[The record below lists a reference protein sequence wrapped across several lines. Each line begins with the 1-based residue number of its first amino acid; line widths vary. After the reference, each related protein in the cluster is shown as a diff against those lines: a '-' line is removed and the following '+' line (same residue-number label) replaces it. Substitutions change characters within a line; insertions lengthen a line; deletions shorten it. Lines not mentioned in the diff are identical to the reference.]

1 MIEYRTLNDVQNWVL
16 ENPDAMCPSLPVED
30 SEDEEAIAHAWFM
43 ATDEF
48 LLFESTC
55 CDWFLS
61 HGITRFVIAHE
72 QCPNSH
78 KPTNGHHYHFYV
90 YLRPSEYQNF
100 IKWMNKNW
108 FEGKLYGRSLK
119 DKVKNYG
126 KVLNIKDPL
135 KMLAYTIKGNDFIST
150 LPYNELESAKD
161 VSYEKPQDI
170 KLECLKAMKEH
181 NTVHEDLVYSVG
193 TNVVVQWFDIFRYI
207 IDYHKNKCKQASK
220 HAIHS
225 ITLKFLND
233 IPNTTEHIINFMN
246 LMPKLPSYN
255 I

>member
-1 MIEYRTLNDVQNWVL
+1 MIELRTLHDVQSWVTQ
-16 ENPDAMCPSLPVED
+16 NPDAMCPALPVEE

-43 ATDEF
+43 ATDESPV
-48 LLFESTC
+48 FEQTA

-61 HGITRFVIAHE
+61 HGITAFVIAHE
-72 QCPNSH
+72 QCPRSH
-78 KPTNGHHYHFYV
+78 RPTNGHHYHFYV

-100 IKWMNKNW
+100 IKWMNTNW

-126 KVLNIKDPL
+126 KVTHIKDAV

-150 LPYNELESAKD
+150 LPYDELEYAKT
-161 VSYEKPQDI
+161 VSFEKPQDI
-170 KLECLKAMKEH
+170 KLECFKALKEH
-181 NTVHEDLVYSVG
+181 NIVHEDLVYSVG
-193 TNVVVQWFDIFRYI
+193 SNVVIQWFEIFKFI
-207 IDYHKNKCKQASK
+207 INYYKDRSKQASK

-225 ITLKFLND
+225 ITLKYLNS

>member
-1 MIEYRTLNDVQNWVL
+1 MFEYRTLQDVHQWVL
-16 ENPDAMCPSLPVED
+16 TNPDAMCPDLPID
-30 SEDEEAIAHAWFM
+30 IIDDEEAIAHAWFI
-43 ATDEF
+43 ATEESPI
-48 LLFESTC
+48 FEQTC

-61 HGITRFVIAHE
+61 HGIQQFAMSFEI
-72 QCPNSH
+72 CLKSH

-100 IKWMNKNW
+100 IKYMNTNW

-126 KVLNIKDPL
+126 KVLHIKDPL

-150 LPYNELESAKD
+150 LPYDELEAAKD

-170 KLECLKAMKEH
+170 KIECLQAMEKHDLEK
-181 NTVHEDLVYSVG
+181 EDLVYQVG
-193 TNVVVQWFDIFRYI
+193 SNTVIQWFDIFKFI
-207 IDYHKNKCKQASK
+207 IDYYRHRGKQASK

-225 ITLKFLND
+225 ITLQYLHK
-233 IPNTTEHIINFMN
+233 IPNTTDHIINFMG